1 MAALVLKYCFRCD
14 TMRRK
19 QVVSA
24 VKHSHGLNR
33 RCEVAKV
40 TLSNIGQ
47 LLRERRGNGGIREV
61 AREIGISPA
70 TLSRVENG
78 KLPDLET
85 FSKICRWL
93 KIDPGEV
100 LGVKG
105 AVGAASS
112 QDRIVSAHLRAD
124 KNQSPEAARALAEM
138 ILAAQRMISESRGK

>member
-1 MAALVLKYCFRCD
+1 M
-14 TMRRK
+14 
-19 QVVSA
+19 
-24 VKHSHGLNR
+24 
-33 RCEVAKV
+33 AKV

-47 LLRERRGNGGIREV
+47 LLRERRGNGGIREI

-85 FSKICRWL
+85 FSKVCRWL

-100 LGVKG
+100 LGVK
-105 AVGAASS
+105 GAASS

-124 KNQSPEAARALAEM
+124 KTQSPEAAQALAEM
-138 ILAAQRMISESRGK
+138 ILAAQRMISESRGV

>member
-1 MAALVLKYCFRCD
+1 
-14 TMRRK
+14 
-19 QVVSA
+19 
-24 VKHSHGLNR
+24 
-33 RCEVAKV
+33 VAKV

-85 FSKICRWL
+85 FSKVCRWL

-105 AVGAASS
+105 AGSASS

-124 KNQSPEAARALAEM
+124 KTQSPEAAQALAEM
-138 ILAAQRMISESRGK
+138 ILAAQRMISESRGV

>member
-1 MAALVLKYCFRCD
+1 M
-14 TMRRK
+14 
-19 QVVSA
+19 
-24 VKHSHGLNR
+24 
-33 RCEVAKV
+33 AKV

-78 KLPDLET
+78 RLPDLET
-85 FSKICRWL
+85 FSKVCRWL

-100 LGVKG
+100 LGWKG
-105 AVGAASS
+105 AGAASS

-124 KNQSPEAARALAEM
+124 KTQSPEAAQALAEM
-138 ILAAQRMISESRGK
+138 ILAAQRMISESRGKW

>member
-1 MAALVLKYCFRCD
+1 
-14 TMRRK
+14 
-19 QVVSA
+19 
-24 VKHSHGLNR
+24 
-33 RCEVAKV
+33 VAKV

-85 FSKICRWL
+85 FSKVCRWL

-100 LGVKG
+100 LGYKSGV
-105 AVGAASS
+105 ANSVLS
-112 QDRIVSAHLRAD
+112 QSIIVSAHLRAD
-124 KNQSPEAARALAEM
+124 KTQSPEAAQALAEM

>member
-1 MAALVLKYCFRCD
+1 M
-14 TMRRK
+14 
-19 QVVSA
+19 
-24 VKHSHGLNR
+24 
-33 RCEVAKV
+33 AKV

-85 FSKICRWL
+85 FSKVCRWL

-100 LGVKG
+100 LGVKS
-105 AVGAASS
+105 AVAGAASS

-124 KNQSPEAARALAEM
+124 KTQSPEAARALAEM
-138 ILAAQRMISESRGK
+138 ILAAQRMISEGRGK